1 MMPSTRF
8 PFGGVNLFQHQFS
21 LAKIFKDP
29 CVCLRLPD
37 PLPYLVGWEAVEDT
51 AVRDIALPEYEV
63 GHGGGGAK

>member
-1 MMPSTRF
+1 MITRTRL
-8 PFGGVNLFQHQFS
+8 PTGEGNLFQHQFS
-21 LAKIFKDP
+21 LAKILKDP

-63 GHGGGGAK
+63 GHGGGAK